1 MSILRLGIVGL
12 GNMGGTHARAI
23 LAGKIPRV
31 QLTGICDNDPARLA
45 VFPQVP
51 GFADHRA
58 LLASGLVDAVLVA
71 TPHYDHTVI
80 GVDVLAA
87 GLHVLIEKPLSV
99 HKADCETL
107 IAAYGARPKK
117 SQIFAE
123 MFNQRTDPRY
133 RQLRDLITSGKLG
146 EIRRVSWTIT
156 DWYRT
161 EAYYAS
167 GGWRATWSGEG
178 GGVLMNQCPHQLD
191 LMTWLFGMPTKVRA
205 HLRFGAF
212 HDIEVEDA
220 ATAYLE
226 YANGATGTFITTT
239 GEAPGTNRLE
249 VAAERG
255 RVVIEGEGLQWVRN
269 AVPMGEFSRSTS
281 ESFTKPP
288 TWQVAIPTQGFGDQ
302 HNGIIANFAA
312 AILDGA
318 ALIGPAQDGIHG
330 VELGNAMLMS
340 QLWNRTVDLPLES
353 AAVAQEYARLIAS
366 SRRKTQVR
374 PTTVATDFAKSMNGG
389 SV

>member
-1 MSILRLGIVGL
+1 MNNLRLGIVGL
-12 GNMGGTHARAI
+12 GNMGGTHARAM

-31 QLTGICDNDPARLA
+31 QLTGICDNDPARLTA
-45 VFPQVP
+45 FPQIP

-80 GVDVLAA
+80 GADVLAA

-99 HKADCETL
+99 HKADCEKL
-107 IAAYGARPKK
+107 IAAYEARPKK
-117 SQIFAE
+117 EQIFAE

-133 RQLRDLITSGKLG
+133 RQLRNLITSGELG
-146 EIRRVSWTIT
+146 EIRRVSWIIT

-191 LMTWLFGMPTKVRA
+191 LMTWLFGTPTRVRA
-205 HLRFGAF
+205 HLRFGAY

-220 ATAYLE
+220 AAAYLE

-249 VAAERG
+249 VAGERG
-255 RVVIEGEGLQWVRN
+255 RVVIEGEGLQWLRN
-269 AVPMGEFSRSTS
+269 AVPMGEFSRTTS
-281 ESFTKPP
+281 ESFAKPP
-288 TWQVAIPTQGFGDQ
+288 TWQVTIPTQGFGEQ

-318 ALIGPAQDGIHG
+318 ELIGPAQEGIHG

-340 QLWNRTVDLPLES
+340 HLWDRTVDLPLDG

-374 PTTVATDFAKSMNGG
+374 PAMVATDFAKSMNGG
-389 SV
+389 AV